1 MKESGT
7 KNEVVESENRTLK
20 APFQSCCRW
29 GTGETQRS
37 GTVSLHFVFLAKG
50 NASATTELFR
60 INRFSFGGQGIAV
73 KPKIRTSNF
82 TLTYTSNAN
91 ASISSVGVFTDP
103 LTLFPNSSAA
113 VPTSIGVAN
122 ATAGANTPLVN
133 STVNGTA
140 GNVSVAINCGSN
152 RSLALSDGSVYE
164 PDAFFVGGQTLTNL
178 LTFTGT
184 TDQVSRA
191 EQADMNSCEGEA
203 DQFERRRM
211 CPWRG
216 KHRRCETY

>member
-1 MKESGT
+1 
-7 KNEVVESENRTLK
+7 
-20 APFQSCCRW
+20 
-29 GTGETQRS
+29 
-37 GTVSLHFVFLAKG
+37 VSLHFVFLAKG

-91 ASISSVGVFTDP
+91 ASTSSVGVFTDP

-122 ATAGANTPLVN
+122 ATAGVNTLVN

-152 RSLALSDGSVYE
+152 RSLTLSDGSVYE

-184 TDQVSRA
+184 TDQVSRMNLV
-191 EQADMNSCEGEA
+191 DKNSCEGE
-203 DQFERRRM
+203 
-211 CPWRG
+211 
-216 KHRRCETY
+216 T